1 MGSMGT
7 QYPQRPKDDVGS
19 SRAGVTDGN
28 DTVWALGVKHES
40 SLRAARAPNSSATST
55 PPSI

>member
-1 MGSMGT
+1 MGT